1 MAGQLLLQAQQLVA
15 MNRPADRDHMSV
27 QNFMD
32 NGKPLL
38 QADSGFI
45 NEKEDLV
52 TLRPGRE
59 NAWFDGFVE
68 RMLKMCHCKPLQVL
82 IPYIPRRFLGPL
94 LRLTLYHS
102 TFFAP
107 K

>member
-15 MNRPADRDHMSV
+15 MNRPANRDHMSV

-38 QADSGFI
+38 QGDSGFI

-82 IPYIPRRFLGPL
+82 VLYISAVSWGIV
-94 LRLTLYHS
+94 
-102 TFFAP
+102 
-107 K
+107 